1 METVEPHQCEKCGQ
15 SFSDSALFASHH
27 CSDRLSTTSSKKQLG
42 NYKCSQCSEAFSKPG
57 GLIRH
62 FKSIHSG
69 RDLQGPFL
77 CTEQGC
83 QFSSTECQEY
93 QAHLM
98 SAHCLTLI
106 PCTVQSC
113 QVSFLTQGEM
123 ERHLRGHMPFGCFQC
138 QFVAQNVKD
147 LNDHLLEHSHLP
159 ACTQGKQ
166 TARSWHYVTQ
176 MQKSWLSLKVQFVT
190 YGHNFS
196 LKHKKHHNIFRM

>member
-1 METVEPHQCEKCGQ
+1 METVEPHRCEKYGQ
-15 SFSDSALFASHH
+15 SFSDSGLFASHH

-42 NYKCSQCSEAFSKPG
+42 NYKCSQCSEAFSKPV

-62 FKSIHSG
+62 FKSVHSG
-69 RDLQGPFL
+69 SDLQGPFR

-98 SAHCLTLI
+98 STHGLTLI

-147 LNDHLLEHSHLP
+147 LNDHLSEHSHLP

-176 MQKSWLSLKVQFVT
+176 MQKS
-190 YGHNFS
+190 
-196 LKHKKHHNIFRM
+196 